1 MLRGI
6 VATEELIGQ
15 KISARAKTSEQATRQ
30 RSSSV
35 NKEAQESGLT
45 DVFYNFTMNA
55 RIFVCWGLTEN
66 CFISKGTKDDS

>member
-45 DVFYNFTMNA
+45 DVVYNFTMNA
-55 RIFVCWGLTEN
+55 RILFVCWRLTEN
-66 CFISKGTKDDS
+66 CFISK